1 MKLYWTLKSIP
12 ELTDLPAN
20 LRNKNFKDA
29 YNALYTHFEYWAGIV
44 IFFICYIIFSRA
56 YNYLFPAQLIFPYSI
71 IRDLLT
77 LSPGLVIW
85 YQFIIY
91 GVRKHYR
98 HILERGKETGEEN
111 DSDRLIWEADTR
123 EFHQWKNVRRF
134 VFVLSI
140 ITVILSSL
148 ILAKI

>member
-1 MKLYWTLKSIP
+1 MKLYWTLKNIP

-44 IFFICYIIFSRA
+44 IFFICNIIFSRA
-56 YNYLFPAQLIFPYSI
+56 YHYLFPVQLIFPYSI

-111 DSDRLIWEADTR
+111 DSDRLIREADTR

-140 ITVILSSL
+140 IIVISSSL

>member
-1 MKLYWTLKSIP
+1 MKLYWTLKNIP

-20 LRNKNFKDA
+20 VRNKNFKDA
-29 YNALYTHFEYWAGIV
+29 YNALYVHSEYRAGFV
-44 IFFICYIIFSRA
+44 IFFICNIIFSRA

-85 YQFIIY
+85 YQIIIY

-98 HILERGKETGEEN
+98 HILERGKETGDEN
-111 DSDRLIWEADTR
+111 DSDRLIQEADTR
-123 EFHQWKNVRRF
+123 EYHQWKNVRRF
-134 VFVLSI
+134 IFVLSI

>member
-29 YNALYTHFEYWAGIV
+29 YNALYTHFEYWAGVV
-44 IFFICYIIFSRA
+44 IFFICNIIFSKV
-56 YNYLFPAQLIFPYSI
+56 YNYLFPAQLIFPGSI
-71 IRDLLT
+71 IRDLPPLFT
-77 LSPGLVIW
+77 GLVIW

-91 GVRKHYR
+91 AVRKHYR
-98 HILERGKETGEEN
+98 HILERGKETVEEN
-111 DSDRLIWEADTR
+111 DSDRLIREADTR

-140 ITVILSSL
+140 II
-148 ILAKI
+148 

>member
-44 IFFICYIIFSRA
+44 IFFICSIIFSRA
-56 YNYLFPAQLIFPYSI
+56 YHYLFPAPLIFPYSI

-91 GVRKHYR
+91 GVRKHYH

-111 DSDRLIWEADTR
+111 DSDRLIREADTR
-123 EFHQWKNVRRF
+123 EFNQWKNVRRF

-148 ILAKI
+148 ILEKI

>member
-44 IFFICYIIFSRA
+44 IFFICGIILSRA
-56 YNYLFPAQLIFPYSI
+56 YHYLFPAPLIFPYSI

-77 LSPGLVIW
+77 LSPELIIW

-111 DSDRLIWEADTR
+111 DSDRLIREADTR
-123 EFHQWKNVRRF
+123 EFNQWKNVRHF

-140 ITVILSSL
+140 ITVILSSR
-148 ILAKI
+148 ILVKI